1 MRKERENGKILINMA
16 HIDSKKLIL
25 KKRLTQVISR
35 DFSTIYHHR
44 TAMSIICYFSI
55 QYLTIVEMF
64 ALKLQDGEREWQ
76 SLDRHCLH
84 QLPNTDSGET
94 TYSSSFQRLPF

>member
-16 HIDSKKLIL
+16 HIDCKKLIL
-25 KKRLTQVISR
+25 KKKLTQGISR

-55 QYLTIVEMF
+55 QYLTIVEIL
-64 ALKLQDGEREWQ
+64 ALKLQDGERELQ

-84 QLPNTDSGET
+84 QLPNTDSGVT
-94 TYSSSFQRLPF
+94 TYSSSFKRLPI